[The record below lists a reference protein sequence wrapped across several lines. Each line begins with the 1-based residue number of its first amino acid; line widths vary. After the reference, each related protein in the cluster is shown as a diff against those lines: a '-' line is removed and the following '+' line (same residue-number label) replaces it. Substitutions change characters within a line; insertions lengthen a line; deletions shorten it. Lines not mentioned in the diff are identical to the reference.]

1 MHPRRAVGPSICTII
16 VVVVVVV
23 GTIVDVVV
31 GTAATEWIAKATK
44 ARQRS

>member
-16 VVVVVVV
+16 VVVVVV